1 MNLVTV
7 RDIYKNREN
16 YLNKEIEVGGFD
28 EEDCMTRLISMIDE
42 HGDLVWYSGVSDE
55 DYVAGEY
62 IGRENFIYD

>member
-1 MNLVTV
+1 MKVLYPWKMVG
-7 RDIYKNREN
+7 RYADGE
-16 YLNKEIEVGGFD
+16 EIEVGGLD
-28 EEDCMTRLISMIDE
+28 EEDCMTRLISMIDK